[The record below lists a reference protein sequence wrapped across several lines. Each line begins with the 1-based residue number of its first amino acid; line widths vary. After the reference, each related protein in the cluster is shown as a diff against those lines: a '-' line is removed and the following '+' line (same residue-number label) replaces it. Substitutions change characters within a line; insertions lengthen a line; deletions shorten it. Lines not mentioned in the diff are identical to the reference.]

1 MEKVN
6 PADNLSL
13 QSLNQA
19 VEQKNLA
26 RAKNM
31 ELVQRM
37 KIPETASDAQI
48 QQILSE
54 TIQKDKLNSS
64 QSPVQSQ
71 SVQSGSI
78 SVSKMSPRQS

>member
-64 QSPVQSQ
+64 QSPVQNQ